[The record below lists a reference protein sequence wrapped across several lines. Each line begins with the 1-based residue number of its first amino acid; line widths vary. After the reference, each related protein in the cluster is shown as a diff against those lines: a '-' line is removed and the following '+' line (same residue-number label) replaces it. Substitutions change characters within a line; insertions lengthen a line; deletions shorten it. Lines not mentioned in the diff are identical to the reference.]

1 MITLIYRAIA
11 VLVALL
17 VCWNLFSE
25 KKITLQ
31 LNAAMVLIPLIMRA
45 LLIK

>member
-1 MITLIYRAIA
+1 MITYIYRAIA

-17 VCWNLFSE
+17 VGWNLFSE
-25 KKITLQ
+25 EKITLQ